1 MEIRASIV
9 ESAGM
14 RIVAIATI
22 TGTIADG
29 STVVE
34 AYRRPRPMTGAA
46 DIARPPRNLLG
57 IALEIAV
64 L

>member
-1 MEIRASIV
+1 
-9 ESAGM
+9 M